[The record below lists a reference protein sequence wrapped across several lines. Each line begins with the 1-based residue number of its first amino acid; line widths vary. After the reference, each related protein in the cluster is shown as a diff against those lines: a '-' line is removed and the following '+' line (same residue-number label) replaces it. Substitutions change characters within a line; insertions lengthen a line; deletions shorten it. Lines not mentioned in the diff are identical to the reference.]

1 MREVESSFRKACDRG
16 TFRLVHYSIQDD
28 HVHLLVEADGAKALG
43 RGMKS
48 IAARFARAVNRAL
61 KRSGPV
67 LRDRYHFNVLRT
79 PTQVRNALRYVL
91 LNARRHWAKSLRRR
105 GKDVAKIMRASA
117 RPVLDVPSSARWFD
131 GWKGDVAL
139 DRSPPSP
146 VAKAKTWLLAL
157 GWRRG
162 GGLIDPN
169 EIPGGVRA

>member
-1 MREVESSFRKACDRG
+1 M
-16 TFRLVHYSIQDD
+16 
-28 HVHLLVEADGAKALG
+28 
-43 RGMKS
+43 
-48 IAARFARAVNRAL
+48 
-61 KRSGPV
+61 
-67 LRDRYHFNVLRT
+67 LRDRYHFNVLRS

-105 GKDVAKIMRASA
+105 GKDVARIMRASA

-139 DRSPPSP
+139 DRSPPPRSP
-146 VAKAKTWLLAL
+146 VAKARTWLLGF

-169 EIPGGVRA
+169 EIPGGLRT